1 MIALLLSL
9 ALQDVVVL
17 RTAEGPGVRVG
28 VGDAGD
34 WAKAGETRD
43 VGGRK
48 VAFVETPGAAADLVV
63 WVTELDREKALARLK
78 ELKGVHLAVCSGRGT
93 ADVEPI
99 PVDGAW
105 LVPAP
110 GGPGARGRL
119 DVAFRD
125 GKPAGVRSSVAPV
138 AAKTPE
144 AVARL
149 AASKGAEA
157 PAPSA
162 LEGITR
168 ALRFTVRGLAE
179 RPAYAGWS
187 APGGV
192 LVLDVELE
200 NLIPLA
206 LVKENKVP
214 VQYRIPAL
222 GDHLYL
228 VADGRRVSRVNPEA
242 DEWPGHLP
250 MKGLTLD
257 RLGARLRGNVVVE
270 AGAARFLELRYYDFS
285 HGHVRIPLRGVAPE
299 TRPVQPPARNE
310 AVEMAV
316 HGVTRG
322 PGRVTV
328 DLRGRS
334 LIEIDSDATAFDP
347 KAAPGTRFQ
356 MGTVADWTEARRHL
370 QLVVDGEVAVASED
384 HPDAPRYLPD
394 VFTGAEATFVVP
406 DKVASLELRC
416 DFPNARFPDGKV
428 IRPKPIS
435 FLLEGT
441 VPAAKDVAPLAKIDD
456 GIFQVEIVGQALAK
470 DLLTLDVV
478 VRNTGTALEMFQTAE
493 QLKYTTEKGQAVA
506 LHPSTFTGPRAPLM
520 VRGVPRG
527 GRRAFQAV
535 FQIPETDKRP
545 RLTYAGVTKAA
556 VVELKPLGPS
566 GPPACPSCKAEVG
579 PAEKFCT
586 GCGAK
591 LK

>member
-1 MIALLLSL
+1 VIALLLALS
-9 ALQDVVVL
+9 LQDVVVL
-17 RTAEGPGVRVG
+17 RTAESKGVRVG
-28 VGDAGD
+28 LGEGAE

-43 VGGRK
+43 VGGKK
-48 VAFVETPGAAADLVV
+48 VAFVDAPGAAADLVV
-63 WVTELDREKALARLK
+63 WVTDLDREKALARLK
-78 ELKGVHLAVCSGRGT
+78 EIKGVHLAVCSGRGT
-93 ADVEPI
+93 ADAEPLPVE
-99 PVDGAW
+99 GAW

-119 DVAFRD
+119 EVAFRD
-125 GKPAGVRSSVAPV
+125 GKPAGVRSRVEPAVEPS
-138 AAKTPE
+138 E

-157 PAPSA
+157 PAPSS
-162 LEGITR
+162 LEGVTR
-168 ALRFTVRGLAE
+168 ALRFAVRGMAE

-228 VADGRRVSRVNPEA
+228 VADGRRLLRLNPEA
-242 DEWPGHLP
+242 RDWPGHLP
-250 MKGLTLD
+250 MTGLTLD

-270 AGAARFLELRYYDFS
+270 AGAAATLELRYYDFS
-285 HGHVRIPLRGVAPE
+285 HGHVRLPLKGVAPE
-299 TRPVQPPARNE
+299 AKPLQPPARNE

-316 HGVTRG
+316 YGLRREG
-322 PGRVTV
+322 GRVKV

-347 KAAPGTRFQ
+347 KAAAGTRFM

-370 QLVVDGEVAVASED
+370 QLVVDGELAVASEG

-394 VFTGAEATFVVP
+394 VFTGAEATFAAP
-406 DKVASLELRC
+406 EKAASLELRC

-428 IRPKPIS
+428 IRPKPIT
-435 FLLEGT
+435 FLLEGK
-441 VPAAKDVAPLAKIDD
+441 VPAAKDAAPLAKIDD

-470 DLLTLDVV
+470 GLLTLDVV
-478 VRNTGTALEMFQTAE
+478 VRNTGAALEMFQTPE

-506 LHPSTFTGPRAPLM
+506 LHPSTFTGPRAPLKLL
-520 VRGVPRG
+520 GVPPG

-535 FQIPETDKRP
+535 FQIPETDTRP
-545 RLTYAGVTKAA
+545 RLSYAGLTKAA
-556 VVELKPLGPS
+556 VVALRPLGPS
-566 GPPACPSCKAEVG
+566 GPPACPSCKAEVS